1 VPLIKNRYGKG
12 RVRVMR
18 IHRDGDRHEVSQLN
32 VKAMIEGDFSRTYT
46 HGDNCM
52 SVSTDTIKNV
62 VNVVARQNTGLC
74 TEEFCEVLAKK
85 YLDAYPQ
92 ITSVALTALETKWNR
107 LSFGGKPHPHSFV
120 LDSRAGRLTSRT
132 ATPRSRRPPT
142 ECARPAWWR
151 PGNGRASR

>member
-1 VPLIKNRYGKG
+1 
-12 RVRVMR
+12 
-18 IHRDGDRHEVSQLN
+18 
-32 VKAMIEGDFSRTYT
+32 MIEGDFSRTYT

-107 LSFGGKPHPHSFV
+107 LSFGGKAASAQF
-120 LDSRAGRLTSRT
+120 RARQQRQAYRGSIVG
-132 ATPRSRRPPT
+132 PRRRKRR
-142 ECARPAWWR
+142 CR
-151 PGNGRASR
+151 RASTGLPS